1 MKPAYIFAATVL
13 FCSLAFAQ
21 PDRWWEAGNERMKIF
36 YHAGDAANVEALNRF
51 AFATLPML
59 EGQLKTSLLAP
70 AHIYLASSQDEFNHL
85 TGGRLPEWS
94 QGVSFPEQ
102 NTIVLKSPRFSKG
115 TEEFHRTTAHELTHL
130 LIGVKTGGRLP
141 RWFNEG
147 LALWLS
153 GEGQGKALM
162 PLSRAVWSGS
172 LIPLDHIERVDSFQ
186 PADAELAYLQSYHLT
201 EFMIKR
207 YGWETI
213 QRILNDMG
221 AGSSWNESLFRETEL
236 DQAGLEAEWHA
247 ELKKSYRW
255 MILLDAE
262 FFIFLGMTVL
272 VLIAGVLVI
281 RRKRKIY
288 RQWSAE
294 EETQTGIF

>member
-1 MKPAYIFAATVL
+1 MPAFILAIVF
-13 FCSLAFAQ
+13 FFSSLAFAQ
-21 PDRWWEAGNERMKIF
+21 SERWWEAGNERVKIF
-36 YHAGDAANVEALNRF
+36 YRAGDDANVEALNRF
-51 AFATLPML
+51 AAATLPTL
-59 EGQLKTSLLAP
+59 EDQLQTSLLTP
-70 AHIYLASSQDEFNHL
+70 AHIYLASSQDEFNRL

-102 NTIVLKSPRFSKG
+102 NAIVLKSPRFSKG

-130 LIGVKTGGRLP
+130 LIGVKTGGRVP

-172 LIPLDHIERVDSFQ
+172 LIPLERIEQVDTFQ
-186 PADAELAYLQSYHLT
+186 QTEAELAYLQSYHLT
-201 EFMIKR
+201 EFLIKR

-213 QRILNDMG
+213 RRILNDIG
-221 AGSSWNESLFRETEL
+221 AGSSWDESLFRETEL
-236 DQAGLEAEWHA
+236 DQAGLEAEWHT

-262 FFIFLGMTVL
+262 FFVFLGMTVL

-281 RRKRKIY
+281 RRRRKIY